1 MLAVT
6 VLSLRKNRH
15 FLQGAEHKT
24 KIFSDHQNLTY
35 FKSAILLNRRQAR
48 WAEELKQYH
57 FQLLFRKGS
66 SNAKADMLSKCL
78 AFTSKEWSTT
88 SATHQMMLEK
98 EQWLDVGA
106 MELDFDNG
114 IKSIQVLAIEVEQ
127 LLPEAKDR
135 IKEKAMLDEKYRE
148 LCKQVSAGR
157 NIDKSVS
164 IQN

>member
-1 MLAVT
+1 
-6 VLSLRKNRH
+6 
-15 FLQGAEHKT
+15 
-24 KIFSDHQNLTY
+24 
-35 FKSAILLNRRQAR
+35 
-48 WAEELKQYH
+48 
-57 FQLLFRKGS
+57 
-66 SNAKADMLSKCL
+66 
-78 AFTSKEWSTT
+78 
-88 SATHQMMLEK
+88 MMLEK